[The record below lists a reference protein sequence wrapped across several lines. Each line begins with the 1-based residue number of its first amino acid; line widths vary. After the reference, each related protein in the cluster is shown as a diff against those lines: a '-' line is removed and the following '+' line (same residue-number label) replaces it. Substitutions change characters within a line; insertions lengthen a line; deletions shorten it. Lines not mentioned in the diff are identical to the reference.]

1 MSGRRSYSLEES
13 TTSLGKTSCL
23 NGWHVELTESRN
35 QAALVAFT
43 LPQKWK
49 QGAGLSIVATHVDS
63 PNLKVSAYDFCILPF
78 LIEAVQIRPISKRT
92 KQGYLQVGVET
103 YGGGIWHSWLDR
115 DLSIAGRVVISDKNG
130 SFNSKLVKI
139 DQPILRIPT
148 LAIHCMCTFH
158 ANIDCPYSLR
168 RSGQERQRQ
177 LQVQSRDRVCT
188 HPRVAARSAQRYR
201 I

>member
-1 MSGRRSYSLEES
+1 MGEGLATWRKVLLHEVYLDS
-13 TTSLGKTSCL
+13 TTI
-23 NGWHVELTESRN
+23 NYLTHQWYRN
-35 QAALVAFT
+35 QGALVAFA

-63 PNLKVSAYDFCILPF
+63 PNLKVSVKKANLLSP
-78 LIEAVQIRPISKRT
+78 LNQSTQIRPISKRT

-130 SFNSKLVKI
+130 SFNSKLIKI

-148 LAIHCMCTFH
+148 LAIHRTIIVH
-158 ANIDCPYSLR
+158 ASWNTLLTY
-168 RSGQERQRQ
+168 SGQWTGVSTTTSSSIRRPS
-177 LQVQSRDRVCT
+177 LF
-188 HPRVAARSAQRYR
+188 RSLG
-201 I
+201 